1 VSGTVFKTD
10 QRFLE
15 SLVRSTRTVFR
26 HRLVKLIWLIL
37 AAALLLVGVIL
48 YRSSSSDLKVTPD
61 AKEAIDK
68 AKQR

>member
-26 HRLVKLIWLIL
+26 HRPVKLLWLIL
-37 AAALLLVGVIL
+37 AAALLLVGILL
-48 YRSSSSDLKVTPD
+48 YRSSSNDLNVTPD
-61 AKEAIDK
+61 AKEAIDR

>member
-1 VSGTVFKTD
+1 MSGTVFKTD

-37 AAALLLVGVIL
+37 AAALLLVGVLL
-48 YRSSSSDLKVTPD
+48 YRSSSSDLNVTPD